1 MDVYVIPAPLG
12 LVSLSKYYLTAL
24 SGVHCKISQCI
35 RSLVKSTEVVGPRV
49 NSTLIRKYSA
59 TLVQLL

>member
-1 MDVYVIPAPLG
+1 MDEYVIPAPLG
-12 LVSLSKYYLTAL
+12 LVSSSKYLTAL

-35 RSLVKSTEVVGPRV
+35 RSLVKSTQVVGPRV
-49 NSTLIRKYSA
+49 NSTLVCKYSA